1 MALTEENTLDSLSVI
16 TSFYS
21 EYTYVDYIQYTYRAQ
36 YSNIV
41 GVLMAATANSW
52 DVQTANHSLIA
63 KAYAQKLS
71 HGIDNNKN
79 QLMPTPSYSYI
90 AGPPPVWY
98 VKVLNRAISCYTMWS
113 TLFWNNIWNLVT
125 PGHDF
130 KRYFSNVLCN
140 GIMIE
145 MLGIF
150 CHILR
155 LQKEFDLIMYNMHW
169 GAISLVC
176 LTVRVNNGADYMPF

>member
-1 MALTEENTLDSLSVI
+1 MVFHYIRICLFFFHSPGYSVTDQARKLEPEKNTLDSLSVN

-21 EYTYVDYIQYTYRAQ
+21 KYTYVDYIQYTYWAQ

-79 QLMPTPSYSYI
+79 QLMPTQSYSYI
-90 AGPPPVWY
+90 AWYHLWRYWTGPSAVIP
-98 VKVLNRAISCYTMWS
+98 C
-113 TLFWNNIWNLVT
+113 
-125 PGHDF
+125 GQH
-130 KRYFSNVLCN
+130 FSD
-140 GIMIE
+140 ITFEI
-145 MLGIF
+145 
-150 CHILR
+150 
-155 LQKEFDLIMYNMHW
+155 
-169 GAISLVC
+169 
-176 LTVRVNNGADYMPF
+176 

>member
-1 MALTEENTLDSLSVI
+1 
-16 TSFYS
+16 
-21 EYTYVDYIQYTYRAQ
+21 
-36 YSNIV
+36 
-41 GVLMAATANSW
+41 MAATANSW

-113 TLFWNNIWNLVT
+113 TLFWNNIWNLVNNT
-125 PGHDF
+125 RPWFSQDIF
-130 KRYFSNVLCN
+130 KCFMQWNYDGKVRNLFA
-140 GIMIE
+140 MR
-145 MLGIF
+145 F
-150 CHILR
+150 ILR
-155 LQKEFDLIMYNMHW
+155 LLKEFDLIMYNNMHW

-176 LTVRVNNGADYMPF
+176 LTVRVNNGADYMPIQKEPKLSRE